1 MHKAHLAVIGVI
13 CVAVVAGLAGERLS
27 RLQFGFAAPPM
38 TDTELAGETL
48 YEASCAVCHADPRQ
62 GSGLR
67 GPALVSGPYGPGAV
81 GLAQISRATS
91 MGSGSMPAVSGLARE
106 DIQAISD
113 YLVYRAALP
122 Q

>member
-1 MHKAHLAVIGVI
+1 MQKAHLAVIGVI
-13 CVAVVAGLAGERLS
+13 FVAVAAGLVGERLS

-38 TDTELAGETL
+38 TRSELAGETL
-48 YEASCAVCHADPRQ
+48 YEASCAVCHADPHQ
-62 GSGLR
+62 GGGTQ

-81 GLAQISRATS
+81 GLAQISRATL
-91 MGSGSMPAVSGLARE
+91 MGSGSMPAIAGLSRE
-106 DIQAISD
+106 DIAAISD